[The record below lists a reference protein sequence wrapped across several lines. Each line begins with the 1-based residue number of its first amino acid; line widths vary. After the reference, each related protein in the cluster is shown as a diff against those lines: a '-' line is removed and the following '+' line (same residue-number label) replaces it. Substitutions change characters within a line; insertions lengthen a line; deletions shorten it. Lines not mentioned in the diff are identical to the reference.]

1 MSAVEVIRLS
11 LKVSR
16 PRFWFYLAGPFTV
29 GCIYGASSYLE
40 LLKPWF
46 FLYFTYFLVLANIFL
61 YGVNDFWDY
70 ETDLINPKKDEKEY
84 RVNKKERLTLK
95 KIHYFIMGVNLLLLI
110 FQENLYQR
118 IIFGSFVFLSYFYS
132 AEPLRFKEKPL
143 LDSASNFL
151 YILPGIF
158 SYYLASDSIPNYP
171 FLLAGFLHAFAMHL
185 FSAIPDITFDQ
196 KTGVITSAVLF
207 GKNISLIICMLAWS
221 GLAYIAIT
229 VTNTIFGYLTLVY
242 PVITT
247 ILLVFGRKVQSV
259 YWFYPYIN
267 VGLGGLMFL
276 IKAVSTPWNY

>member
-1 MSAVEVIRLS
+1 MNTVDLIRLS

-16 PRFWFYLAGPFTV
+16 PRFWFYLAGPFAV

-46 FLYFTYFLVLANIFL
+46 FLYFTYFLLLANIFL

-84 RVNKKERLTLK
+84 RVNYRERETLR
-95 KIHYFIMGVNLLLLI
+95 KINYFIMAINIILLI
-110 FQENLYQR
+110 FQENILQR
-118 IIFGSFVFLSYFYS
+118 LIFGSFVFLSYFYS

-151 YILPGIF
+151 YIIPGIF
-158 SYYLASDSIPNYP
+158 SYYLASNTMPNYL
-171 FLLAGFLHAFAMHL
+171 FLLAGFFHTFAMHL
-185 FSAIPDITFDQ
+185 FSAIPDINFDQ
-196 KTGVITSAVLF
+196 KTEIITSAVLF
-207 GKNISLIICMLAWS
+207 GRNLSLILCMFAWS
-221 GLAYIAIT
+221 GLAYISIILT
-229 VTNTIFGYLTLVY
+229 DSVFTYLTLIY
-242 PVITT
+242 PVNTI
-247 ILLVFGRKVQSV
+247 ILLVLNIRVQSV

-276 IKAVSTPWNY
+276 IKAINTPWKS